1 MLPPDSL
8 LMQSAPVT
16 PTTLSL
22 EGMPTLED
30 SEPLIGAIAPDTGT
44 YKPTGNKF
52 TRSHSPG
59 TEGNIKVMIP
69 LLAAK
74 ELPLGLHQTTR
85 NKMMKTIR

>member
-1 MLPPDSL
+1 ML
-8 LMQSAPVT
+8 
-16 PTTLSL
+16 
-22 EGMPTLED
+22 TLED
-30 SEPLIGAIAPDTGT
+30 TEPLIGAIAPDTGT

-59 TEGNIKVMIP
+59 TEDDVMIP

-85 NKMMKTIR
+85 NKMMKTICQPPMSILELRT